1 MNESSTASPSTTP
14 TRPLSAE
21 ERQEQL
27 AIYRAGYDT
36 ICSAL
41 EGIGEDEL
49 DAREAL
55 GEWSPREVVHHMA
68 DSEMTSAVRMRLLI
82 AEDGPHI
89 VAYDQEE
96 FAAQLFYTERPIEAS
111 LQAFRYARETAADIA
126 ERLTDEQWLRSGTHS
141 ESGTYGLQ
149 EWLLVYADH
158 AVIHADQIQR
168 ARAAYRNG
176 TSA

>member
-1 MNESSTASPSTTP
+1 MNDSSTVNP
-14 TRPLSAE
+14 PLSAD
-21 ERQEQL
+21 ERQRLL

-36 ICSAL
+36 ICAAL
-41 EGIGEDEL
+41 EGIGADEL
-49 DAREAL
+49 DAREAK

-82 AEDGPHI
+82 AEDSPHI
-89 VAYDQEE
+89 VGYDQEQ
-96 FAAQLFYTERPIEAS
+96 FAARLFYAERPIEAS
-111 LQAFRYARETAADIA
+111 MQAFRYARETAADIA
-126 ERLTDEQWLRSGTHS
+126 ERLTDAQWLRSGTHS

-149 EWLLVYADH
+149 EWLQIYAEH

-168 ARAAYRNG
+168 ARAAFRNG